1 MDEAI
6 IAEMDEIYSNYLD
19 EIYSNYLDKYN
30 KNSVA
35 CVGWLD
41 DLENIKVRFEKIH
54 EGGIGD
60 NDSIL
65 DVGCGV
71 AHLYTYL
78 GSQGWNGQYLGFDPN
93 KKAIDLIHEDNEK
106 TGYIINAMQG
116 TIKDLDDTKYDW
128 VIANGIFNLGL
139 KEKHS
144 FWIIENMIFH
154 ANKGIIFN
162 MFVAPYHNP
171 NYEAYDPEQIKF
183 KLQKY
188 NHSKIEIIEDYMNN
202 NQEFTVYFYI

>member
-71 AHLYTYL
+71 AHLYT
-78 GSQGWNGQYLGFDPN
+78 
-93 KKAIDLIHEDNEK
+93 
-106 TGYIINAMQG
+106 
-116 TIKDLDDTKYDW
+116 
-128 VIANGIFNLGL
+128 
-139 KEKHS
+139 
-144 FWIIENMIFH
+144 
-154 ANKGIIFN
+154 
-162 MFVAPYHNP
+162 
-171 NYEAYDPEQIKF
+171 
-183 KLQKY
+183 
-188 NHSKIEIIEDYMNN
+188 
-202 NQEFTVYFYI
+202 